1 MRVRYF
7 FALGCSLFLSFSF
20 LVAQTGGTPASSAST
35 SHPDN
40 VVPTFHTT
48 SRLVLVD
55 IVVTGKHGDFV
66 RGLKPGDFT
75 LLEDGKPQRISAF
88 NAHVASDAAQRP
100 ISQIHLPPHQYTNF
114 EAPAPDHPITIVLL
128 DMLITE
134 FMDRT
139 YGRQQM
145 LKFLSSMP
153 SGQPIALFALGSKLQ
168 MLQGFTQSSD
178 ALVAAAKSI
187 LDKNE
192 SAHLLTSQ

>member
-1 MRVRYF
+1 MRAGFCCVF
-7 FALGCSLFLSFSF
+7 ILICGSVLG
-20 LVAQTGGTPASSAST
+20 QTVSPPAAVSPASSPA
-35 SHPDN
+35 DN
-40 VVPTFHTT
+40 AVPTFHAT

-55 IVVTGKHGDFV
+55 VVVTGKHAEFV

-75 LLEDGKPQRISAF
+75 LLEDGKPQPISAF

-114 EAPAPDHPITIVLL
+114 AAPAPDHPITIVLL
-128 DMLITE
+128 DMLNTE

-139 YGRQQM
+139 YGRRQM

-153 SGQPIALFALGSKLQ
+153 SGQPVALFALGSKLQ

-192 SAHLLTSQ
+192 NAHLLTSERV